1 MQSCSGLKAYVDNEK
16 GLPSRPC
23 QPTTSPPFLLMLSNL
38 SQLLRVTIVHNI
50 KHPLH
55 RKTSNLARHI
65 PQHAMKT
72 SQQRSEAQ
80 EKMVASRVVHM
91 PRLRGLTVVFLG
103 LSLLIVVFLAPCVR
117 SAFAPIGGA
126 NSILQRQNKRQ
137 HEPRI
142 EFALWQALSS
152 PPSNRAAVASS
163 AAQATT
169 TKSATAAP
177 QEGSRDA
184 PTDTNIASAPNVDA
198 MRARAGVLRRSIL
211 KQQIELQQL
220 ERDIMCCNN
229 NQKNAYNNELLTI
242 SPASWFTFAWNR
254 SLTTF
259 QASSNVL
266 RRKLDRVQTKNGV
279 NNQRW
284 GGSVGTFVAAQTATG
299 VRIVDRL
306 MKNQT
311 QLLHLMVDPKSP
323 LTLVPH
329 VPAIYARLD
338 KLEHHI
344 PPILERVLNDQRH
357 LASVEP
363 YLPEILER
371 FDDIEPHLEWILNHV
386 DILAPY
392 TGLLLKHIDEL
403 LPYAQWDEYEGQII
417 AKSAAKSGRSSGV
430 TGNGTSVGT
439 NGTSY
444 QYVLAEQL
452 LPYLEFYVSRLDTV
466 GPHLPLLRPHVPKLL
481 KHNRVAKMTPH
492 IDRLFALGYKDNL
505 GASANMDVLL
515 FWFGW
520 ALRVP
525 GLPRL
530 FFAIP
535 GSPRIVT
542 FLANRLPKRFVRGYC
557 SGVSCTVDGDY
568 GMNWNRLSKS

>member
-1 MQSCSGLKAYVDNEK
+1 
-16 GLPSRPC
+16 
-23 QPTTSPPFLLMLSNL
+23 
-38 SQLLRVTIVHNI
+38 
-50 KHPLH
+50 
-55 RKTSNLARHI
+55 
-65 PQHAMKT
+65 MKT
-72 SQQRSEAQ
+72 TQLRSDTQ
-80 EKMVASRVVHM
+80 DRMVASGVVRL
-91 PRLRGLTVVFLG
+91 PRLRFGLVVAFA
-103 LSLLIVVFLAPCVR
+103 LLLQVVVFLAPCVQ
-117 SAFAPIGGA
+117 SAFAPNGGA
-126 NSILQRQNKRQ
+126 NSILQHQNKRQ
-137 HEPRI
+137 HESRI

-152 PPSNRAAVASS
+152 SPSKKIASASS

-169 TKSATAAP
+169 TKNATAAP
-177 QEGSRDA
+177 QEGV
-184 PTDTNIASAPNVDA
+184 TDTSIASPPNVDA

-211 KQQIELQQL
+211 KQQIELQQI
-220 ERDIMCCNN
+220 EREIMCCNN
-229 NQKNAYNNELLTI
+229 NQRNAYNNNELLTI
-242 SPASWFTFAWNR
+242 SPASWLAFAWNR

-259 QASSNVL
+259 EASSNVL
-266 RRKLDRVQTKNGV
+266 RRKLNRVQTKNGV

-284 GGSVGTFVAAQTATG
+284 EGSVGTFVAAQTASG

-306 MKNQT
+306 IKNQT
-311 QLLHLMVDPKSP
+311 QFMHLMIDPKSP

-344 PPILERVLNDQRH
+344 PPILERVLNNQRH

-371 FDDIEPHLEWILNHV
+371 FDDIEPHLEWILNHI

-403 LPYAQWDEYEGQII
+403 LPYAQWDEYEGQIL
-417 AKSAAKSGRSSGV
+417 AKRAAKKGTRSDLALSGTALGA
-430 TGNGTSVGT
+430 

-444 QYVLAEQL
+444 QYALAEQL

-466 GPHLPLLRPHVPKLL
+466 GPHLPLLRPHIPKLL

-492 IDRLFALGYKDNL
+492 VDRLFALGYKDNL

-568 GMNWNRLSKS
+568 GANFNRLSKS